1 MKSIINLLLFSFL
14 LSAVF
19 TSCKTSTGLS
29 DSKVFQKRKYTK
41 GYHVDFRKARPKS
54 EAKSVTS
61 MAFEELKSD
70 EKTTKVPAKEIQP
83 IAAALQERSLVT
95 ASAHSEIKSE
105 KMTQTNRSR
114 SNWVKNITLPVLV
127 SEIFSK
133 PPEGSEE
140 QPMPAT
146 AVLSFIFAVIG
157 IFVAGIPLGLV
168 AIILGAIAIGKINKN
183 PGMKGQGLAIAGIVI
198 GAVAIIGALYVLS
211 TM

>member
-1 MKSIINLLLFSFL
+1 MKFLVKTVVLSFL
-14 LSAVF
+14 LCAVF
-19 TSCKTSTGLS
+19 ASCKTSNSLS

-41 GYHVDFRKARPKS
+41 GFHVNFRKAKPNN
-54 EAKSVTS
+54 EVKSVTVS
-61 MAFEELKSD
+61 AFDELQ
-70 EKTTKVPAKEIQP
+70 PQKEITP
-83 IAAALQERSLVT
+83 IPRKGIKPFSTEPKERTLVT
-95 ASAHSEIKSE
+95 ASSLPSSE
-105 KMTQTNRSR
+105 KAEVHQLKVHKT
-114 SNWVKNITLPVLV
+114 NWVKNITLPFLV

-133 PPEGSEE
+133 VPEDNVE

-198 GAVAIIGALYVLS
+198 GAVAIIGALYVIS